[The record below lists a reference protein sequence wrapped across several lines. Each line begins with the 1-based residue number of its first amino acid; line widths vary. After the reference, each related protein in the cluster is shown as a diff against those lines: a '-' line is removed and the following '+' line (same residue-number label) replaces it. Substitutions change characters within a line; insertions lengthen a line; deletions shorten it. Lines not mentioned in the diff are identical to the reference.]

1 MGKYMVIGASGDI
14 GSQITRDLLLD
25 GHEVIA
31 QYFSADITQLKE
43 QFIGQAISFY
53 SLTYRFLYKRIL
65 LKHG

>member
-31 QYFSADITQLKE
+31 QYFSADIRGLKE
-43 QFIGQAISFY
+43 QFSGQAISFY
-53 SLTYRFLYKRIL
+53 TLTYRFLCRRIL